1 MSLGGKTAM
10 VFSGG
15 LGLAAYH
22 AGVYEV
28 FAKRGQ
34 TLHLV
39 IGSPAAPKPPEILEF
54 LSPP

>member
-34 TLHLV
+34 TLNLV
-39 IGSPAAPKPPEILEF
+39 ILWDGQSC
-54 LSPP
+54 LSYQWS

>member
-39 IGSPAAPKPPEILEF
+39 IGSSAGAITAALI
-54 LSPP
+54 